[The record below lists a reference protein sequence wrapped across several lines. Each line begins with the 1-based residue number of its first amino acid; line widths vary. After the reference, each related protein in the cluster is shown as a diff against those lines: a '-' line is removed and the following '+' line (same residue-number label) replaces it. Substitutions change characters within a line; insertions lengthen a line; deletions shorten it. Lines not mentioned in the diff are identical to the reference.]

1 MYLNAS
7 AVADVEASK
16 TSLRA
21 EAGRVHGG
29 SSYKT
34 GWGGSAHADGNT
46 VQINAVSR

>member
-7 AVADVEASK
+7 AVADVEASN
-16 TSLRA
+16 TSLSA

-34 GWGGSAHADGNT
+34 AGLAPHT
-46 VQINAVSR
+46 PTETPFK